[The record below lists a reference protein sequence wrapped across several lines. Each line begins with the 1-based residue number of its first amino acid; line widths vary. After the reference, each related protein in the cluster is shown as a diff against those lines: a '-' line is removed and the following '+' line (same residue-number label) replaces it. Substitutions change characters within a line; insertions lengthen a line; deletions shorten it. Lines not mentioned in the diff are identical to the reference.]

1 MSWFDKIMGAKGTKE
16 AAKQEDVT
24 AQVKA
29 KLKGIV
35 YDDSIV
41 EELLPVFMK
50 LKSSE
55 GFEKVIE
62 LLETKERQIEAMT
75 GGEWFKQETDPDNK
89 EADNGNKDAVI
100 TADDILKSKFEGK

>member
-24 AQVKA
+24 EQVKA

-35 YDDSIV
+35 YDDTIV

-75 GGEWFKQETDPDNK
+75 GGEWFKETDPDNK
-89 EADNGNKDAVI
+89 EESGNKEAVI
-100 TADDILKSKFEGK
+100 SADDILKSKFEGK